1 MSKHKHP
8 KAVRFPD
15 WDNVLETEITDSQ
28 RQEAWRITIRW
39 YLGWCRRRQC
49 LATTETV
56 LAFLS
61 EVAEAKNPS
70 EGRLEAWREALRWF
84 FRRGWQREAGGQ
96 QGLRDGGREPFGRL
110 RTGGGRTREG
120 TEQVDWETLR
130 REALSEIA
138 DPLERKVARRMREE
152 NMMLRTERTYRGWT
166 RRFVRYLGEKKPESA
181 GPAEIRGFLS
191 HLAIECNVAVATQK
205 QALNS
210 VVFLFRE
217 VLKND
222 PGDFGDFIRAKARKR
237 LPVVLTRDEVRGLFL
252 QMSGMGRLMAQV
264 AYGSGLRLTELIRL
278 RVKDVDLDRSLITV
292 RGGKGDKDR
301 SVPLAEKS
309 IPALRDH
316 VRRLREVFESDRK
329 ADLPGVFLP
338 DALERKYRNAGIRF
352 EWQWFFPGEK
362 PVRDPRT
369 GVRRR
374 HHVLDATFQAAVR
387 AAASR
392 AKIPKRVTPH
402 ILRHTFATHLLESG
416 VDIRTV
422 QDFLGHTSVET
433 TQIYLHVMRKPGAGA
448 RSPLDMD

>member
-1 MSKHKHP
+1 MSKDKTP
-8 KAVRFPD
+8 RTVRFPD
-15 WDNVLETEITDSQ
+15 WDHVLETEITDSQ

-49 LATTETV
+49 LATTESV
-56 LAFLS
+56 VAFLS
-61 EVAEAKNPS
+61 EVTEAKKPS
-70 EGRLEAWREALRWF
+70 ESRLEAWREALRWF
-84 FRRGWQREAGGQ
+84 FRRGWEREKAGISEQ
-96 QGLRDGGREPFGRL
+96 PVASR
-110 RTGGGRTREG
+110 
-120 TEQVDWETLR
+120 EQVDWENLR
-130 REALSEIA
+130 REALAEIA
-138 DPLERKVARRMREE
+138 DPFERKVARRMREE
-152 NMMLRTERTYRGWT
+152 NLMLRTERTYRGWI
-166 RRFVRYLGEKKPESA
+166 RRFVRHLGDKAPESA

-191 HLAIECNVAVATQK
+191 HLAIEDNVAVATQK

-210 VVFLFRE
+210 IVFLFRK
-217 VLKND
+217 VLNND
-222 PGDFGDFIRAKARKR
+222 PGDFGDFIKAKARKR

-252 QMSGMGRLMAQV
+252 QMSGMGRMMAQV

-278 RVKDVDLDRSLITV
+278 RVKDVDLDRGLITV

-309 IPALRDH
+309 IPVLRDH
-316 VRRLREVFESDRK
+316 VRRLREVFEADRK

-338 DALERKYRNAGIRF
+338 DALERKYRNAGTRF

-422 QDFLGHTSVET
+422 QDFLGHSSVET

-448 RSPLDMD
+448 RSPLDMG

>member
-1 MSKHKHP
+1 MIHRERDCDRSLLCTIAQTGQVVSVLHRSGNVHDSNGSVEFVRYCVGRIKKILP
-8 KAVRFPD
+8 RAVIEVRFD
-15 WDNVLETEITDSQ
+15 GAFFSEAMVKELEDIGVQYTISVPFE
-28 RQEAWRITIRW
+28 RFAELKERIE
-39 YLGWCRRRQC
+39 RRSVWW
-49 LATTETV
+49 TV
-56 LAFLS
+56 
-61 EVAEAKNPS
+61 
-70 EGRLEAWREALRWF
+70 GRSSGELDYF
-84 FRRGWQREAGGQ
+84 
-96 QGLRDGGREPFGRL
+96 
-110 RTGGGRTREG
+110 
-120 TEQVDWETLR
+120 
-130 REALSEIA
+130 
-138 DPLERKVARRMREE
+138 ERKVARRMREE
-152 NMMLRTERTYRGWT
+152 NMMLRTERTYRGWI

-181 GPAEIRGFLS
+181 GAADIRGFLS
-191 HLAIECNVAVATQK
+191 HLASEGNVAVATQK
-205 QALNS
+205 QALNA

-222 PGDFGDFIRAKARKR
+222 PGDFSDFIKAKARKR
-237 LPVVLTRDEVRGLFL
+237 LPVVLTRDEVRGLFG

-278 RVKDVDLDRSLITV
+278 RVKDVDLDRGLITV
-292 RGGKGDKDR
+292 RAGKGDKDR
-301 SVPLAEKS
+301 SVPLAEKTM
-309 IPALRDH
+309 PALRDH
-316 VRRLREVFESDRK
+316 VRRLREVFEADRK
-329 ADLPGVFLP
+329 ADFPGVFLP
-338 DALERKYRNAGIRF
+338 DALERKYRNAGTRF
-352 EWQWFFPGEK
+352 EWQWFFPNEK
-362 PVRDPRT
+362 PLRDPRT